1 MRYMRQK
8 TLNPAFK
15 KEYKLTITQFIRQRK
30 VAVAKELLISCE
42 SSTIEISELLSFSSQ
57 SYFIKTF
64 KDLTVTT
71 PQYFREHFFDQ
82 HLHL

>member
-1 MRYMRQK
+1 M
-8 TLNPAFK
+8 
-15 KEYKLTITQFIRQRK
+15 
-30 VAVAKELLISCE
+30 
-42 SSTIEISELLSFSSQ
+42 LSFSSQ

-64 KDLTVTT
+64 KDLTGTT